1 MKGDTKGHPEFH
13 LQPVYLTL
21 FISHLT
27 DLTHLRMMIDGYIKK
42 PRGDKNGGGESEVTE
57 TSTPLGSDHSH
68 APAVGREPSC
78 YKAAAEQINN

>member
-57 TSTPLGSDHSH
+57 IFLNSPRTL
-68 APAVGREPSC
+68 
-78 YKAAAEQINN
+78 